1 MTQGNIL
8 SWPNLTLMLTV
19 LVVFFSETQHTG
31 CVFAPDGTYREQH
44 DGDSQRDGGEDSQAD
59 EQQHGV
65 ELVHLGEGVEQLC
78 LYVVCVRGDAKK
90 KRVNRK

>member
-1 MTQGNIL
+1 M
-8 SWPNLTLMLTV
+8 
-19 LVVFFSETQHTG
+19 ETQHT
-31 CVFAPDGTYREQH
+31 VPAPDGTYREQH

-78 LYVVCVRGDAKK
+78 LYVACARGDEKEK
-90 KRVNRK
+90 NVSRN